1 MYSEK
6 VRRIPRVSSSRKDK
20 FRERERYRR
29 SFWGTVFLELVL
41 QKIEEDEFFDLEEQ
55 EEGEKAACR
64 KKNAS
69 SPRILKAELGGKS
82 VGKKSAVKWR
92 LPAERKS
99 VCTEWENILVWASG
113 DWLELSVFPVGME
126 SVSEEYSALVNFMR
140 CMEAVSNNR
149 IYYDSDE
156 ILRKYYDGGVEKFYV
171 ERAFYRFCREY
182 IRKGEERSAFY
193 VYDVLSEVY
202 EYFARANTRNAVR
215 KNNEEGRTLVE
226 ESGISWTGC
235 SYYNADYYDR
245 WLDMRQMFRRICGE
259 LAEEYDMDVP
269 DFEEIE
275 AETRFRMEGGLSFHG
290 AWSFEQRKNN
300 YPPEE
305 FGMRELSASPPQGF
319 LYFYRDY
326 FNEGQY
332 PVFEELQ
339 EGLRQRIAANPLDQ
353 REFYSIAI
361 EKREY
366 HNGLSYLLERN
377 LEPEEWRFLANFKL
391 HRTAGCIELLCGR
404 GEKGGSTLC

>member
-82 VGKKSAVKWR
+82 AGKKSAVKWR
-92 LPAERKS
+92 LPVERKS

-126 SVSEEYSALVNFMR
+126 SASEEYSALVNFMR

-332 PVFEELQ
+332 PVFEGLQ

>member
-82 VGKKSAVKWR
+82 AGKKSAVKWS

-113 DWLELSVFPVGME
+113 VGME

-332 PVFEELQ
+332 PVFEGLQ

-361 EKREY
+361 EKKEY